1 MKGITIFILGLFLT
15 GIKLNAQNPVQAAA
29 YFEINATE
37 LKPEE
42 LKRIDSLLNNLDR
55 SLIDSVKLFAYADA
69 PGSSAYNFQ
78 LGEKRLKSLHPI
90 FSAFLNDSL
99 ISSQNF
105 SDSQE
110 IDSVYN
116 DERRKVDIRIFLKPE
131 PDYGPGIE
139 ALLNQLSEPGE
150 SFTIDSQKDTSLLT
164 KKGTIIHIP
173 SKAFVGANSKDPITI
188 TVREVRKKSEMILE
202 GLTTMTT
209 DGQVLESDGMFKVEA
224 TQGKKELKLRAKKDI
239 VVFTEVKKPLDRP
252 QLFDAWHDDS
262 LNNILWDLNAN
273 SISQMPLD
281 QMSLCCGTL
290 DDRNGSCPFFF
301 CKIKRFFNPPSSSN
315 RQSRR
320 RGGEMIEGIP
330 CGIIKE
336 YFDKYGVEDLNELRE
351 LLENR
356 NPELAGKI
364 ETDADLMEAISAD
377 QKKEKEVQFA
387 KGNFQS
393 NDVEMYLFNL
403 GSLGW
408 RNVDCFTGSWQIPIS
423 VVVPAEPINHCKV
436 NLVFKDMNVI
446 IAGRPLYNV
455 GFTFDNLPKGKDAH
469 VVALKYINEEAY
481 IAIQEIEIG
490 DKIDLEFK
498 KASLAEIKSALATID
513 P

>member
-1 MKGITIFILGLFLT
+1 MRFSTILISGLLLFGLSL
-15 GIKLNAQNPVQAAA
+15 KAQEQIEAAL
-29 YFEINATE
+29 YFNINATKANAAE
-37 LKPEE
+37 SLH
-42 LKRIDSLLNNLDR
+42 LDSLLQGLDKTK
-55 SLIDSVKLFAYADA
+55 IDSVQLRAYADA
-69 PGSSAYNFQ
+69 PGSSQYNYN
-78 LGEKRLKSLHPI
+78 LGESRLDFTEGI
-90 FSAFLNDSL
+90 FLEFLNDSL
-99 ISSQNF
+99 ISRQNF
-105 SDSQE
+105 ADSQE
-110 IDSVYN
+110 KDSIYN
-116 DERRKVDIRIFLKPE
+116 DARRKVDIRIFLKPE
-131 PDYGPGIE
+131 PDYGPGIQTLL
-139 ALLNQLSEPGE
+139 ALLREPGE

-164 KKGTIIHIP
+164 EKGTIIHIP
-173 SKAFVGANSKDPITI
+173 KKAFVGANSKDPITI
-188 TVREVRKKSEMILE
+188 TVREVRKKSEMIME

-224 TQGKKELKLRAKKDI
+224 TQGKKVLKLRAKKDI
-239 VVFTEVKKPLDRP
+239 VVFTEVKNPLDRP
-252 QLFDAWHDDS
+252 QLFDAWHDES
-262 LNNILWDLNAN
+262 LNNILWDLNKN

-290 DDRNGSCPFFF
+290 DDRNGPCPFFF

-320 RGGEMIEGIP
+320 RGNENNEGIS
-330 CGIIKE
+330 CGILKE
-336 YFDKYGVEDLNELRE
+336 YFEKYGVEDLNDLRE

-364 ETDADLMEAISAD
+364 ETDADLMEAISID
-377 QKKEKEVQFA
+377 QKKEKEAQFA

-408 RNVDCFTGSWQIPIS
+408 GNVDCFLDAWQIPIN

-436 NLVFKDMNVI
+436 NLVFKDRNVI
-446 IAGRPLYNV
+446 IAGKPLYGV
-455 GFTFDNLPKGKDAH
+455 GFTIDNLPKGKDAH

-498 KASLAEIKSALATID
+498 KASLEEIKSALATID